1 MMDLLKNKNKLFALL
16 IIVVIIICLF
26 LPIKFPYRIKA
37 QGKILPAKEWILYKQ
52 TDGSLLTI
60 FRDNQQ
66 NVIKK
71 YAAYQVD
78 RGDILKFQ
86 LSKSLNKDGY
96 INCNDTVGY
105 ISSNEV
111 NREIKRLRGELAVAK
126 ASLQMNL
133 SGEKASIIQE
143 AQDWSA
149 LSKERAQLQNKI
161 LERQAE
167 LYEKELI
174 SQESLEI
181 AQGTAKIYELESN
194 MAQAQLQTLQ
204 TGVKPEHIQL
214 LESEIQ
220 SKNDELKVL
229 EERSNSYILCSPLD
243 GKFLSMVSDD
253 TLLIVADT
261 MSVVIMPINWQYF
274 AEVKTDQDVAI
285 DYEVSGEK
293 VVGKLVNVN
302 RFMQVLMGE
311 QIFIATAYLNLSNLP
326 RNMVVT
332 CSISGR
338 PRLALEHVTQFIEN
352 LFM

>member
-1 MMDLLKNKNKLFALL
+1 MALIRNKNHLFALI
-16 IIVVIIICLF
+16 IIVVIIISVF
-26 LPIKFPYRIKA
+26 LPVKFPYRIKA
-37 QGKILPAKEWILYKQ
+37 QGKILPAKEWILHKQ
-52 TDGSLLTI
+52 TDGSLLTV

-66 NVIKK
+66 NVIKT
-71 YAAYQVD
+71 YAAYQVE

-86 LSKSLNKDGY
+86 MATSLNQTGH

-111 NREIKRLRGELAVAK
+111 NREIKRLRGELAIAK

-133 SGEKASIIQE
+133 SGEKTSIIQE
-143 AQDWSA
+143 AEDWSA
-149 LSKERAQLQNKI
+149 LSRERAELQSKI
-161 LERQAE
+161 LERQVE

-214 LESEIQ
+214 IESEIK
-220 SKNDELKVL
+220 SKNDELTVL
-229 EERSNSYILCSPLD
+229 EERSQSYILCSPLD
-243 GKFLSMVSDD
+243 GNVLSMVSED

-274 AEVKTDQDVAI
+274 AEVNTDQDVTI

-293 VVGKLVNVN
+293 IVGKLVKVN
-302 RFMQVLMGE
+302 RFMQLLMGE
-311 QIFIATAYLNLSNLP
+311 QIFIATAYLNTSNLP

-338 PRLALEHVTQFIEN
+338 PRSALEHVTRFIEN
-352 LFM
+352 IFM